1 MIDPGLTRVTTNLG
15 KKDRERGETGE
26 GETEIRLSLGRGD
39 RGVRPGNNR
48 TEREATATV
57 EKTAGTT
64 GGKKTRAKAGVEGI
78 LARNKF
84 FSSLCYLYS
93 L

>member
-1 MIDPGLTRVTTNLG
+1 MIDPGHTRDTTRLET
-15 KKDRERGETGE
+15 KDRERGETAE
-26 GETEIRLSLGRGD
+26 GETEIRVSQDLGVL
-39 RGVRPGNNR
+39 GVKPESNR

-57 EKTAGTT
+57 EKTAGMT
-64 GGKKTRAKAGVEGI
+64 GGKKKRAKAGVEGI

-84 FSSLCYLYS
+84 FSLCYLYS